1 MIIPLFDIENEVVK
15 PTLACHTI
23 PQLKAIMDL
32 FPDEYLEIYKYIFYL
47 TCPDGTLNVYY
58 NRPEDTREGEILQ
71 ELKPKFYP
79 EDMKIQEA
87 IAKCKQMYETPTLR
101 AFIGAKKAYDRVAE
115 YLANTEITEGKD
127 GTANIIK
134 DYMKSLKDFRETYT
148 FMEKAL
154 QEEQVK
160 VRGDG
165 YMRYDTKPGYKN
177 MMSDNSTE
185 KESI

>member
-1 MIIPLFDIENEVVK
+1 MIIPLFDFQNETIV
-15 PTLACHTI
+15 PTLACHSI
-23 PQLKAIMDL
+23 PQLKVIMDL
-32 FPDEYLEIYKYIFYL
+32 FPNEYLEIYKYIFWM
-47 TCPDGTLNVYY
+47 TCPDATLNVYY
-58 NRPEDTREGEILQ
+58 NRPEDTREQEIIND
-71 ELKPKFYP
+71 LKPTFYP

-101 AFIGAKKAYDRVAE
+101 ACIGSKKAYDRVAE

-160 VRGDG
+160 IRGDG
-165 YMRYDTKPGYKN
+165 FRRYDQVPNYKSSTK
-177 MMSDNSTE
+177 DDSTE
-185 KESI
+185 KEAI